1 MAISAKTLPEVINNY
16 NVYDDRANRM
26 IGISGEVEL
35 PNFEAM
41 TETLSGSGILGEY
54 EDPVTGHYSSMTIKI
69 PFSNLWTNLY
79 DLMNTTRP
87 PQLTLRGSM
96 QVTDTDTNVTD
107 YVPVK
112 IVIRGKCKTTESGK
126 VDAGKKMESSVEM
139 EIAYIR
145 INVAGSDLVE
155 LDKLNFKFLLN
166 GVDMMAKIRSQI

>member
-1 MAISAKTLPEVINNY
+1 MSAKTLPEVINNY
-16 NVYDDRANRM
+16 NVYDDRAQRL

-41 TETLSGSGILGEY
+41 TETLSGSGILGEV
-54 EDPVTGHYSSMTIKI
+54 EDPVTGHFSSMTIKI

-79 DLMNTTRP
+79 GLMNTTRP

-96 QVTDTDTNVTD
+96 QVTDTDTNITD

-112 IVIRGKCKTTESGK
+112 IVLRGKCKTTETGK
-126 VDAGKKMESSVEM
+126 ADAGKKMESSVKM
-139 EIAYIR
+139 EISYIR
-145 INVAGSDLVE
+145 IAVNDVDLVE

-166 GVDMMAKIRSQI
+166 GVDMLAKIRSQI

>member
-1 MAISAKTLPEVINNY
+1 MSAKTLPEVINNY
-16 NVYDDRANRM
+16 NVYDDRAQRL

-41 TETLSGSGILGEY
+41 TETLSGSGILGEV
-54 EDPVTGHYSSMTIKI
+54 EDPVTGHFSSMTIKI

-79 DLMNTTRP
+79 GLMNTTRP

-107 YVPVK
+107 YAPVK
-112 IVIRGKCKTTESGK
+112 IVLRGKCKTTETGK
-126 VDAGKKMESSVEM
+126 VDAGKKMESSIEM
-139 EIAYIR
+139 EISYIK
-145 INVAGSDLVE
+145 ITVDGVDLVE
-155 LDKLNFKFLLN
+155 LDKLNFKFVLG

>member
-1 MAISAKTLPEVINNY
+1 MNAKTLPEVINNY
-16 NVYDDRANRM
+16 NVYDDRANRL

-41 TETLSGSGILGEY
+41 TETLSGSGILGEV
-54 EDPVTGHYSSMTIKI
+54 EDPVTGHFSSMTMKI
-69 PFSNLWTNLY
+69 PFSNLWVNLY

-112 IVIRGKCKTTESGK
+112 IVIRGKAKTTETGK

-139 EIAYIR
+139 EISYIR
-145 INVAGSDLVE
+145 ITVDGVDLVE
-155 LDKLNFKFLLN
+155 LDKLNFKVALG
-166 GVDMMAKIRSQI
+166 GVDMMTKIRAQI

>member
-1 MAISAKTLPEVINNY
+1 MNAKTLPEVINNF
-16 NVYDDRANRM
+16 NVYDDSAKRL

-54 EDPVTGHYSSMTIKI
+54 DDPVTGHFSSMTLKI
-69 PFSNLWTNLY
+69 PFSNLWINLY

-96 QVTDTDTNVTD
+96 QVTDTDTNITD
-107 YVPVK
+107 YQPVK
-112 IVIRGKCKTTESGK
+112 IVLRGKCKTTESGK

-145 INVAGSDLVE
+145 IQVAGVDLVE

>member
-1 MAISAKTLPEVINNY
+1 MNAKTLPEVINNY
-16 NVYDDRANRM
+16 NVYDDRANRL

-35 PNFEAM
+35 PNIEAM
-41 TETLSGSGILGEY
+41 TETLSGSGILGEV
-54 EDPVTGHYSSMTIKI
+54 EDPVTGHFSSMTMKI
-69 PFSNLWTNLY
+69 PFSNLWVNLY

-112 IVIRGKCKTTESGK
+112 IVIRGKAKTTETGK

-139 EIAYIR
+139 EISYIR
-145 INVAGSDLVE
+145 ITVDGVDLVE
-155 LDKLNFKFLLN
+155 LDKLNFKFALG
-166 GVDMMAKIRSQI
+166 GVDMMAKIRAQI